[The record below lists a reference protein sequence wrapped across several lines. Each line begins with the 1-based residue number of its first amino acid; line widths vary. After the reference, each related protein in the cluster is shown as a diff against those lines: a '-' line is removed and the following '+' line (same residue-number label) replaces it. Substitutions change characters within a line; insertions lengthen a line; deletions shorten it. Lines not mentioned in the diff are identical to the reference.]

1 MTDKMREM
9 LIRLFKLAIR
19 ASHNAQEENRR
30 LGIPNVFA
38 INGIMVYEYDN
49 KISMTPPP
57 EWEKFDPSKAQ
68 KKSKSRCLTHRLFHS
83 F

>member
-9 LIRLFKLAIR
+9 LIRLSKLAIR
-19 ASHNAQEENRR
+19 VSHNAQEENRR

-57 EWEKFDPSKAQ
+57 EWEKFDPSKAR
-68 KKSKSRCLTHRLFHS
+68 KK
-83 F
+83 

>member
-1 MTDKMREM
+1 MMSDKMREM
-9 LIRLFKLAIR
+9 LIKISKLAVR
-19 ASHNAQEENRR
+19 ASQNAQKENRR
-30 LGIPNVFA
+30 LGVPNVFS

-68 KKSKSRCLTHRLFHS
+68 KT
-83 F
+83 

>member
-9 LIRLFKLAIR
+9 LIRLSKLAVR
-19 ASHNAQEENRR
+19 ASHNAQEENRW
-30 LGIPNVFA
+30 LGIPNVFS

-57 EWEKFDPSKAQ
+57 EWEKFDPSKAR
-68 KKSKSRCLTHRLFHS
+68 KK
-83 F
+83 